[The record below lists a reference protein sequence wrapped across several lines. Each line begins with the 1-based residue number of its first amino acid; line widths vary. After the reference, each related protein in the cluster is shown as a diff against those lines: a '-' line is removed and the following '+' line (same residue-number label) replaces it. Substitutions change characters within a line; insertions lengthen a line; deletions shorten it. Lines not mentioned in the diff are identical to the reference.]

1 MSISESLKRLIP
13 PAVRRR
19 LGMVLDDL
27 RRRKRNPIKEFRVRL
42 SQNKL
47 IRENYTP
54 DTRKLIVFLTLGRDI
69 VNGGI
74 LSISS
79 ICEEST
85 KLKHLHEA
93 EVIMCTIPGEPS
105 LLKYTKFNNKN
116 YIYRFSQ
123 VLSYFSDLQ
132 TLMIHIPEHF
142 VGQFLGNLSERDFS
156 RLEKIKEVHFNIML
170 QNIDLLSPPRC
181 IEELKRLGKVTGTTA
196 HKRYSTLE
204 MRNKLGFPLH
214 KLSVF
219 ISPER
224 YNKKEFNEK
233 ENLMIVSHDKHPQ
246 KSEILNLIARQFPKL
261 RIQVIQNL
269 SYEEFKKVIS
279 RAKWALT
286 FGEGLDGYFIET
298 IFSGGVSFAVYNS
311 RFFTEDFKAL
321 RTVYDSYE
329 TLSKRVYA
337 DINELDNKMAYT
349 DYQNKQYELCCRYYK
364 YEEYV
369 KNLELFYKGQYTYK

>member
-196 HKRYSTLE
+196 HERYSTLE
-204 MRNKLGFPLH
+204 IRNKLGFPLH

-233 ENLMIVSHDKHPQ
+233 ENLIIVSHDKHPQ
-246 KSEILNLIARQFPKL
+246 KSEILNLIARQLPQL
-261 RIQVIQNL
+261 RIQVVQDL
-269 SYEEFKKVIS
+269 SYEEFKRVIS
-279 RAKWALT
+279 RARWTLT

-298 IFSGGVSFAVYNS
+298 IFSGGVSLAVYNS
-311 RFFTEDFKAL
+311 RFFTEDFKSL

-329 TLSKRVYA
+329 TLSSRICVDMK
-337 DINELDNKMAYT
+337 ELDNETAYT
-349 DYQNKQYELCCRYYK
+349 DYQNKQYDLCCKYYK
-364 YEEYV
+364 YEEYI
-369 KNLELFYKGQYTYK
+369 KNLELFYKGQYTYR